1 MKANDYV
8 PQTDYEVYHN
18 YNEEIRKNL
27 CNANK
32 ATYIERKQ
40 DCLENCLAFATYEI
54 YERGFLSAS
63 SRLLIMAANIVSRR
77 NNLFSLCNNFIEVLN
92 YK

>member
-1 MKANDYV
+1 M
-8 PQTDYEVYHN
+8 
-18 YNEEIRKNL
+18 YNVEIRKNL
-27 CNANK
+27 CNANV

-54 YERGFLSAS
+54 YENGFLSS
-63 SRLLIMAANIVSRR
+63 GSRLLIIAANVVAKR
-77 NNLFSLCNNFIEVLN
+77 NKLSVLCSKFKELLN

>member
-1 MKANDYV
+1 MKK
-8 PQTDYEVYHN
+8 
-18 YNEEIRKNL
+18 YNVEIRNNL
-27 CNANK
+27 NNANK

-54 YERGFLSAS
+54 YESGLLSAG

-77 NNLFSLCNNFIEVLN
+77 NNLYSLCHNFAEVLN

>member
-1 MKANDYV
+1 M
-8 PQTDYEVYHN
+8 
-18 YNEEIRKNL
+18 YNVEIRKNL
-27 CNANK
+27 CNANV

-54 YERGFLSAS
+54 YESGFLHSG
-63 SRLLIMAANIVSRR
+63 SRLLIIAANIVAKR
-77 NNLFSLCNNFIEVLN
+77 NKLYVLCSKFKEVLN

>member
-1 MKANDYV
+1 M
-8 PQTDYEVYHN
+8 
-18 YNEEIRKNL
+18 YNVEIRKNL
-27 CNANK
+27 CNANV

-54 YERGFLSAS
+54 YESGFLSS
-63 SRLLIMAANIVSRR
+63 GSRLLIIAANIVAKR
-77 NNLFSLCNNFIEVLN
+77 NKLPVLCSKFKEVLN

>member
-1 MKANDYV
+1 M
-8 PQTDYEVYHN
+8 
-18 YNEEIRKNL
+18 YNVEIRKNL
-27 CNANK
+27 CNANV

-54 YERGFLSAS
+54 YESGLLSAG
-63 SRLLIMAANIVSRR
+63 SRLLIMGASVVAKR
-77 NNLFSLCNNFIEVLN
+77 NNLSSLCNNFAEVLN

>member
-1 MKANDYV
+1 MKK
-8 PQTDYEVYHN
+8 
-18 YNEEIRKNL
+18 YNVEIRKNL
-27 CNANK
+27 NNANK

-54 YERGFLSAS
+54 YESSLLSAGS
-63 SRLLIMAANIVSRR
+63 CLLIMAANIVSRR
-77 NNLFSLCNNFIEVLN
+77 NNLSSLCHNFAEVLN

>member
-1 MKANDYV
+1 M
-8 PQTDYEVYHN
+8 
-18 YNEEIRKNL
+18 YNVEIRKNL
-27 CNANK
+27 CNANV

-54 YERGFLSAS
+54 YESGFLSS
-63 SRLLIMAANIVSRR
+63 GSRLLIIAANVVAKR
-77 NNLFSLCNNFIEVLN
+77 NKLSVLCSKFKELLN

>member
-1 MKANDYV
+1 M
-8 PQTDYEVYHN
+8 
-18 YNEEIRKNL
+18 YNVEIRKNL
-27 CNANK
+27 CNANV

-54 YERGFLSAS
+54 YESGFLSS
-63 SRLLIMAANIVSRR
+63 GSRLLIIAANIVAKR
-77 NNLFSLCNNFIEVLN
+77 NKLSVLCSKFNEVLN

>member
-1 MKANDYV
+1 M
-8 PQTDYEVYHN
+8 
-18 YNEEIRKNL
+18 YNVEIRKNL
-27 CNANK
+27 CNANV

-40 DCLENCLAFATYEI
+40 DCLENILTFATYEI
-54 YERGFLSAS
+54 YESGMLSAG

-77 NNLFSLCNNFIEVLN
+77 NNLSSLCDNFAEVLN

>member
-1 MKANDYV
+1 MKK
-8 PQTDYEVYHN
+8 
-18 YNEEIRKNL
+18 YNVEIRNNL
-27 CNANK
+27 NNANK

-54 YERGFLSAS
+54 YESGLLSDG

-77 NNLFSLCNNFIEVLN
+77 NNLYSLCHNFAEVLN

>member
-1 MKANDYV
+1 M
-8 PQTDYEVYHN
+8 
-18 YNEEIRKNL
+18 YNVEIRKNL
-27 CNANK
+27 CNANV

-54 YERGFLSAS
+54 YESGFLSS
-63 SRLLIMAANIVSRR
+63 GSRLLIIAANIVAKR
-77 NNLFSLCNNFIEVLN
+77 NKLSVLCSKFKEVLN

>member
-1 MKANDYV
+1 M
-8 PQTDYEVYHN
+8 
-18 YNEEIRKNL
+18 YNVEIRKNL
-27 CNANK
+27 CNANV

-40 DCLENCLAFATYEI
+40 DCLKNCLTFATYEI
-54 YERGFLSAS
+54 YESGMLSAG

-77 NNLFSLCNNFIEVLN
+77 NNLSSLCDNFADVLN